1 MSRTQKSHE
10 ARKMGGDFG
19 PKDAQFNPKTDQTDF
34 QSDHQLKE
42 KPKEDDIRNGEG
54 RLHSPGF
61 SANLRP
67 KRIIFDNSQRKVSK
81 LGRTEDNWDREIKLK
96 DKISIFEDKLQ
107 KIGQSTDAVEKA
119 EKGGPPV

>member
-1 MSRTQKSHE
+1 M
-10 ARKMGGDFG
+10 
-19 PKDAQFNPKTDQTDF
+19 
-34 QSDHQLKE
+34 
-42 KPKEDDIRNGEG
+42 
-54 RLHSPGF
+54 
-61 SANLRP
+61 
-67 KRIIFDNSQRKVSK
+67 SK